1 MGAIALQ
8 VGGTIRGSEPPKSS
22 CGSWTC
28 KPNSVCSTSHRV
40 GPRSA
45 ATTTYRRTAIPLGRA
60 LLRGSSDLPGSLE
73 VPYAGCLRRPEPEP
87 RAAHAWACLRAEPTR
102 IRRR

>member
-40 GPRSA
+40 GPRSRRDDHVSQDGHSSGPRIA
-45 ATTTYRRTAIPLGRA
+45 ARLKR
-60 LLRGSSDLPGSLE
+60 
-73 VPYAGCLRRPEPEP
+73 
-87 RAAHAWACLRAEPTR
+87 PTR
-102 IRRR
+102 KS